1 MEISDGQNIQKFL
14 SCRFLLARH
23 RAALDVYSEAQKMSP
38 KDWVFITTI
47 GQSEHIAM
55 NIYFLLWLTLQRE

>member
-1 MEISDGQNIQKFL
+1 MEISGRENVCKFL

-38 KDWVFITTI
+38 KDWVFVTTI
-47 GQSEHIAM
+47 CQSQYIAM
-55 NIYFLLWLTLQRE
+55 NN